1 MQSSGQA
8 KSQTA
13 YRILVA
19 SSPSL
24 LAEGKADFWDSGKI
38 TSSRSSQVGYEG
50 KPLDS
55 RQTLYWKAMVWDEAG
70 EASPWSETGRWTMGL
85 LEPSDWTARW
95 IGNREDAYP
104 DSTLT
109 TPAPYFRKT
118 FRINKPVKQAK
129 AYICGL
135 GFYEMYLNGERVGD
149 QVLAP
154 AVTNFDRRPLKKMLY
169 FFDDQS
175 NQRVLYN
182 TFDVTSLVQKAE
194 NTVGVLLGNGWY
206 NQRDRTVE
214 GCMWYDTPRLL
225 CQLEI
230 EYTDGSTE
238 LVVTDDSWKTT
249 TGPLLHDAIFTG
261 EEYDARLELDGWN
274 RNGYKDSSWKKALL
288 VRAPKG
294 SLHAQLAPHEKII
307 RILQPVSCEQKDDS
321 TYWYAFPEMISGW
334 AHIKV
339 QGNAGDRIKLRFVGE
354 EKNDFGQ
361 VDLYTL
367 RGGGVEQWE
376 PRFTWHTFRYIEV
389 ISRQVRM
396 NKESLVAKV
405 VHTDP
410 QPAGSFSC
418 SNELFNKINEVY
430 LRTQKNN
437 FHGSISS
444 DCPHRERLAYTGDAQ
459 VVVESSILSFDMT
472 QFCRKWFDDMGDA
485 RNRKSGFVPHT
496 ADFGGGVGG
505 PAWG

>member
-1 MQSSGQA
+1 MKYYCLLLSFLWGFVFFVSGQERISVCNLRCEYLEDPVAVENEKPLLSWQLQSSGQA

-24 LAEGKADFWDSGKI
+24 LAAGKADFWDSGKI

-294 SLHAQLAPHEKII
+294 SLHAQLAPHEK
-307 RILQPVSCEQKDDS
+307 
-321 TYWYAFPEMISGW
+321 
-334 AHIKV
+334 
-339 QGNAGDRIKLRFVGE
+339 
-354 EKNDFGQ
+354 
-361 VDLYTL
+361 
-367 RGGGVEQWE
+367 
-376 PRFTWHTFRYIEV
+376 
-389 ISRQVRM
+389 
-396 NKESLVAKV
+396 
-405 VHTDP
+405 
-410 QPAGSFSC
+410 
-418 SNELFNKINEVY
+418 
-430 LRTQKNN
+430 
-437 FHGSISS
+437 
-444 DCPHRERLAYTGDAQ
+444 
-459 VVVESSILSFDMT
+459 
-472 QFCRKWFDDMGDA
+472 
-485 RNRKSGFVPHT
+485 
-496 ADFGGGVGG
+496 
-505 PAWG
+505 

>member
-1 MQSSGQA
+1 
-8 KSQTA
+8 
-13 YRILVA
+13 
-19 SSPSL
+19 
-24 LAEGKADFWDSGKI
+24 
-38 TSSRSSQVGYEG
+38 
-50 KPLDS
+50 
-55 RQTLYWKAMVWDEAG
+55 
-70 EASPWSETGRWTMGL
+70 
-85 LEPSDWTARW
+85 
-95 IGNREDAYP
+95 
-104 DSTLT
+104 
-109 TPAPYFRKT
+109 
-118 FRINKPVKQAK
+118 
-129 AYICGL
+129 
-135 GFYEMYLNGERVGD
+135 
-149 QVLAP
+149 
-154 AVTNFDRRPLKKMLY
+154 MLY

-367 RGGGVEQWE
+367 RGGGVDGNRVL
-376 PRFTWHTFRYIEV
+376 PGTRSA
-389 ISRQVRM
+389 IS
-396 NKESLVAKV
+396 
-405 VHTDP
+405 
-410 QPAGSFSC
+410 
-418 SNELFNKINEVY
+418 
-430 LRTQKNN
+430 
-437 FHGSISS
+437 
-444 DCPHRERLAYTGDAQ
+444 
-459 VVVESSILSFDMT
+459 
-472 QFCRKWFDDMGDA
+472 
-485 RNRKSGFVPHT
+485 KSYPDRSG
-496 ADFGGGVGG
+496 
-505 PAWG
+505 

>member
-1 MQSSGQA
+1 
-8 KSQTA
+8 
-13 YRILVA
+13 
-19 SSPSL
+19 
-24 LAEGKADFWDSGKI
+24 
-38 TSSRSSQVGYEG
+38 
-50 KPLDS
+50 
-55 RQTLYWKAMVWDEAG
+55 
-70 EASPWSETGRWTMGL
+70 
-85 LEPSDWTARW
+85 
-95 IGNREDAYP
+95 
-104 DSTLT
+104 
-109 TPAPYFRKT
+109 
-118 FRINKPVKQAK
+118 
-129 AYICGL
+129 
-135 GFYEMYLNGERVGD
+135 
-149 QVLAP
+149 
-154 AVTNFDRRPLKKMLY
+154 
-169 FFDDQS
+169 
-175 NQRVLYN
+175 
-182 TFDVTSLVQKAE
+182 
-194 NTVGVLLGNGWY
+194 
-206 NQRDRTVE
+206 
-214 GCMWYDTPRLL
+214 
-225 CQLEI
+225 
-230 EYTDGSTE
+230 
-238 LVVTDDSWKTT
+238 
-249 TGPLLHDAIFTG
+249 
-261 EEYDARLELDGWN
+261 
-274 RNGYKDSSWKKALL
+274 
-288 VRAPKG
+288 
-294 SLHAQLAPHEKII
+294 
-307 RILQPVSCEQKDDS
+307 
-321 TYWYAFPEMISGW
+321 MISGW

-485 RNRKSGFVPHT
+485 GIGRAVMFRIPHPSVVEE
-496 ADFGGGVGG
+496 AVRHGDRLM
-505 PAWG
+505 